1 MPHKKFHEVRG
12 RAGLNIRGVAEVEG
26 VEELLGKLRRLEAD
40 VSEELGPAMKEGA
53 TVIKDAANRLAPGPH
68 VDIEIEGLTD
78 AGAVVAIGPVEKKWY
93 YRFFELGATAHEI
106 TGRPLAFEGQAD
118 TVVTGRVQH
127 SGMAAKPFLRPA
139 FDQHKDKAIETIQER
154 LKQRIEQLAKGA

>member
-53 TVIKDAANRLAPGPH
+53 TVIKDAA
-68 VDIEIEGLTD
+68 
-78 AGAVVAIGPVEKKWY
+78 
-93 YRFFELGATAHEI
+93 
-106 TGRPLAFEGQAD
+106 
-118 TVVTGRVQH
+118 
-127 SGMAAKPFLRPA
+127 
-139 FDQHKDKAIETIQER
+139 
-154 LKQRIEQLAKGA
+154 